1 LDLRPVATSTYA
13 FATYV
18 NVAQQRMPFLCA
30 VGKSLVYKGLF
41 SKTVAVFHSC
51 LPSVSSQSS
60 QAMKHFLL
68 TGFLLLVLSGVMQPT
83 QAQVGLGT
91 TTADVAAALCISTLN
106 KGVLFPSVGS
116 TALAAAVAVPSLTL
130 GQRVY
135 IINAAVGAWPAIQQP
150 ILPPTT

>member
-1 LDLRPVATSTYA
+1 LDLRPVATSAYA
-13 FATYV
+13 FATCV
-18 NVAQQRMPFLCA
+18 NVAQQRVSFLCA

-41 SKTVAVFHSC
+41 SKNAVVFHSC
-51 LPSVSSQSS
+51 LPSVSAQFS

-68 TGFLLLVLSGVMQPT
+68 TSFLLLAFSGVMQPT

-91 TTADVAAALCISTLN
+91 TTADVSAALCISTLN

-116 TALAAAVAVPSLTL
+116 TALAAAVAMPSLTL

-135 IINAAVGAWPAIQQP
+135 IINAAVGAWPAMQP
-150 ILPPTT
+150 ILPSTT